1 MKQLTRKEFV
11 ALGGA
16 LGAALSVGIA
26 FPKVAVAGTPD
37 AIDEVWSDSATDTT
51 IVAAAH
57 SLGTAPLR
65 LEVSED
71 SSFATSTLHPAQ
83 DVSPDAQGYA
93 KVTATGLKP
102 NTQHYYRW
110 LSNGTLAAG
119 AEGKCKTL
127 ATPGVPTSFN
137 FISLSCIKTGAN
149 DAYFA
154 NLAQLDSAF
163 TLFAGD
169 FYYENTTQNTSLART
184 FRNNWHKAHNRSNR
198 VAWLKGQ
205 GHKIVWGDHDYLG
218 ANSDGTSPNGDIAR
232 AVYRQ
237 VVPHSPLPRTGDI
250 GRSFTSG
257 RVQFF
262 VMDLQSK
269 SSPSGAT
276 DDSTKTMLGA
286 EQKSALKAW
295 LLEYKDYPKVIESP
309 APWHATSTN
318 DNDWGS
324 YSTERAEIVKYCEDN
339 GIGNIVVI
347 CHDMHA
353 HAYANAS
360 NGTPGGWPVF
370 HAAAGNQVSTH
381 KGGPYANRYP
391 ASVGVGVRQYG
402 YFVVTDN
409 GGSTVSLTF
418 NPRKANGSNV
428 FAAKTHEFTNVPVP
442 NVAPENASANTAPQV
457 SVTL

>member
-1 MKQLTRKEFV
+1 MATQQGVDGMKRVTRKEFV

-16 LGAALSVGIA
+16 LGAALSVGVA
-26 FPKVAVAGTPD
+26 FPKAAVADTPD
-37 AIDEVWSDSATDTT
+37 AIDEVWSDPATDTT
-51 IVAAAH
+51 MVAAAR
-57 SLGTAPLR
+57 SLGRAPMR

-71 SSFATSTLHPAQ
+71 PDFATSTLHPAQ
-83 DVSPDAQGYA
+83 AVAPDAQGYA
-93 KVTATGLKP
+93 KITAAGLKP

-110 LSNGTLAAG
+110 HSKGVLAAG

-137 FISLSCIKTGAN
+137 FISLSCIRTAAN

-154 NLAQLDSAF
+154 SHLARLDSAF
-163 TLFAGD
+163 TLFSGD
-169 FYYENTTQNTSLART
+169 FYYEKVGQDTSLAKT
-184 FRNNWHKAHNRSNR
+184 FRDNWHKPHQRSNR

-218 ANSDGTSPNGDIAR
+218 NNSDGTSPNGDVAR
-232 AVYRQ
+232 NVYRQ
-237 VVPHSPLPRTGDI
+237 VVPHSSLPRTDDI

-262 VMDLQSK
+262 LMDTQSK
-269 SSPSGAT
+269 RSPSRAPDG
-276 DDSTKTMLGA
+276 SNKTMLGA

-295 LLEYKDYPKVIESP
+295 LLEYKSYPKVIESAP
-309 APWHATSTN
+309 PWHATSKN
-318 DNDWGS
+318 RDDWGS
-324 YSTERAEIVKYCEDN
+324 YSTERAEIVKYCKNN
-339 GIGNIVVI
+339 GIGNIVFI

-370 HAAAGNQVSTH
+370 HAAAGNQKSSS

-391 ASVGVGVRQYG
+391 DAGVEVRQYG
-402 YFVVTDN
+402 YFVVTDDS
-409 GGSTVSLTF
+409 GSTVSITF
-418 NPRKANGSNV
+418 HPRNSKGSDV
-428 FAAKTHEFTNVPVP
+428 FAAKTYNITNVP
-442 NVAPENASANTAPQV
+442 
-457 SVTL
+457 L